1 MNTLPSIDEDVP
13 PPPPLPEDDQEDE
26 IDFVRLAQRAAE
38 IAREQRLRQEKESS
52 KSLKRKMDDFQQKR
66 ITTTSTT
73 STTTTT
79 NNNNNQTMIPQPP
92 PIDVPRRVQ
101 REELKRLIRGDR
113 SFGIALS
120 SCYELANKK
129 YFFSRK
135 KQNGHRSSQWETP
148 KALKGGLQKNLRICP
163 VKATL
168 LSRSRLPKGWVELK
182 CAVDVDTSAVKSDD
196 SSKTRKNVVAMT
208 EEASY
213 YWNPSDAV
221 VTWRRPRR
229 ASVVEAEII
238 PLEGLQD
245 HEVDDDDDDDDG
257 EEEQQEE
264 E

>member
-52 KSLKRKMDDFQQKR
+52 KSLKRKMDDFQQTR
-66 ITTTSTT
+66 TT

-79 NNNNNQTMIPQPP
+79 TTTNNNNQTMIPQPP

>member
-52 KSLKRKMDDFQQKR
+52 KSLKRKMDDFQQTR
-66 ITTTSTT
+66 TTSTT
-73 STTTTT
+73 TTTTT

-168 LSRSRLPKGWVELK
+168 LRRSRLPKGWVELK

>member
-52 KSLKRKMDDFQQKR
+52 KSLKRKMDDFQQTR
-66 ITTTSTT
+66 TTSTT
-73 STTTTT
+73 TTTTT

>member
-52 KSLKRKMDDFQQKR
+52 KSLKRKMDDFQQTR
-66 ITTTSTT
+66 TT

-79 NNNNNQTMIPQPP
+79 TTTNNNNQTMIPQPP

-196 SSKTRKNVVAMT
+196 SIKTRKNVVAMT

>member
-73 STTTTT
+73 STTT
-79 NNNNNQTMIPQPP
+79 NNNNQTMIPQPP